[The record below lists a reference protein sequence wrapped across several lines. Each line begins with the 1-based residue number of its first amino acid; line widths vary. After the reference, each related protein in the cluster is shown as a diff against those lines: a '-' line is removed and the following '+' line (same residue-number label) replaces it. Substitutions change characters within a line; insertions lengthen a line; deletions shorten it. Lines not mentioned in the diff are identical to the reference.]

1 MRTACKRWRHVIIN
15 TRCSWLHA
23 DERGF
28 RSRGHRIHSS
38 GNYKNPP
45 PKEEHEGLRE
55 YHRNRSDDP
64 ITIDRDLREI
74 VIRAFV
80 EKLRD
85 LRFSVVVVSA
95 SGRHVHALVE
105 LPDDRREI
113 RRIIGK
119 CKQRA
124 SHAVRNVL
132 PRSIWAEGGEY
143 KLVKDDSHYG
153 NTFNYIRTKQEPD
166 ALVWSIIA
174 GENWIDVPPRTKNP
188 GLR

>member
-1 MRTACKRWRHVIIN
+1 MPLPGKAWRHVII
-15 TRCSWLHA
+15 TTHGSWLPG
-23 DERGF
+23 DPRGW
-28 RSRGHRIHSS
+28 RSRHHRIHSS
-38 GNYKNPP
+38 GDYKNPP